1 MKVLLQ
7 QVPLVITPALN
18 GCLTHLAFRL
28 FQTQLACLDFDRLH
42 TSARLRGSFEPLW
55 CTFWGKTA
63 SKYGLHQGASYAHWL
78 FPYPAPFP

>member
-28 FQTQLACLDFDRLH
+28 FQTQLACLDFDRLN
-42 TSARLRGSFEPLW
+42 TSARQF
-55 CTFWGKTA
+55 
-63 SKYGLHQGASYAHWL
+63 
-78 FPYPAPFP
+78 